1 MLVTL
6 IVFLVVVAI
15 GLVLLA
21 IASQSKGDRV
31 RNGLTTLSMLFLTVL
46 AGFGVPALAVVDD
59 RDNSAKDAPGDV
71 KLTDAQANGR
81 KLFAENCSG
90 CHTLKAAGA
99 KGSANRKVRHQG
111 PILDERPETVEDV
124 LYAIRNGGFAGA
136 LMPQNI
142 VVGEDAQ
149 AVAEF
154 VAEYAGREAK

>member
-1 MLVTL
+1 VLVTL

-90 CHTLKAAGA
+90 CHTLKAANAIGRVGPNLDRLYGGKLPEA
-99 KGSANRKVRHQG
+99 LVLDAIQNGRSRGLGTMPANLVQG
-111 PILDERPETVEDV
+111 PDAEDV
-124 LYAIRNGGFAGA
+124 AAF
-136 LMPQNI
+136 
-142 VVGEDAQ
+142 VS
-149 AVAEF
+149 AVA
-154 VAEYAGREAK
+154 GKK

>member
-1 MLVTL
+1 VRPLIATAAAVT
-6 IVFLVVVAI
+6 
-15 GLVLLA
+15 
-21 IASQSKGDRV
+21 AS
-31 RNGLTTLSMLFLTVL
+31 L
-46 AGFGVPALAVVDD
+46 ALAACGSEGIQLSPDD
-59 RDNSAKDAPGDV
+59 PNYRGAV
-71 KLTDAQANGR
+71 
-81 KLFAENCSG
+81 LFAERCSG

-99 KGSANRKVRHQG
+99 KGSANRKLRHQG